1 MSALGVYIPGTS
13 AMHRMPAGV
22 KLAGLVIL
30 IVAMSVLVRRPWELV
45 IPAAVLAFAAAVA
58 RIRPPTLLRQVRPML
73 WMLLVIAVFQLILT
87 DWRRTLVVCGV
98 LLLSVLG
105 AALVT
110 LTTRVTDMLDLTTRV
125 VGPLRRFGVDPDRV
139 GLVLAMTIRC
149 IPLLGE
155 LVSSVSE
162 ARRARGLGFSLR
174 AFAVPVVVGALRR
187 ADALGDA
194 LIARSLDDPA
204 ATARDGGDDAPC

>member
-1 MSALGVYIPGTS
+1 MSAIGVYIPGTS
-13 AMHRMPAGV
+13 ALHRMPAGV
-22 KLAGLVIL
+22 KLAGLVVL
-30 IVAMSVLVRRPWELV
+30 IVAMSVLVRRPWELLV
-45 IPAAVLAFAAAVA
+45 PAAVLAAVAAVA
-58 RIRPPTLLRQVRPML
+58 RIGLPTLVRQVRPVL
-73 WMLLVIAVFQLILT
+73 WMLLVIAIFQLILT
-87 DWRRTLVVCGV
+87 DWRRTVVICGV
-98 LLLSVLG
+98 LLLSVVG

-204 ATARDGGDDAPC
+204 APARDADGDPAR